1 MSYADSQLST
11 GERIIHRERQHWL
24 VLLWGARLPIVA
36 IVAALLLL
44 VLSTNVTGAF
54 YSLLSLL
61 TAVLFLGGLAF
72 LVWATLRYLNQEY
85 VLTNRRVIEV
95 QGVVNK
101 RSTDS
106 SLEKINDAILTQSIF
121 GRIFGFGD
129 LEVLTAS
136 EAGIERFRM
145 IVNPIGFKKGD
156 AGRQARVRAGHVRLV
171 PGTRP
176 ADSRGCPS
184 GARGVGAAPGNPSP
198 ARPPRLRYYEQ
209 PPGPGPRR
217 PPRPRL
223 SEPTRMRSRGPSQA
237 SRTFVIAGR
246 SRPRNTSRRRRIC
259 SGACRRASAARPG
272 TLSAATIRRTRCL
285 RYPCSPTSFRP
296 TRSS

>member
-1 MSYADSQLST
+1 M
-11 GERIIHRERQHWL
+11 
-24 VLLWGARLPIVA
+24 
-36 IVAALLLL
+36 AALLLL

-145 IVNPIGFKKGD
+145 IVNPIGFKKGMMD
-156 AGRQARVRAGHVRLV
+156 AKHEYEQDMSGSYRA
-171 PGTRP
+171 PGPPIRE
-176 ADSRGCPS
+176 
-184 GARGVGAAPGNPSP
+184 AAPEATETLVSHRESIASEDDAPETPPPPPVVATPP
-198 ARPPRLRYYEQ
+198 APAPAQRVDPDEITRTLASLADLRDRGAISAEEYESKKADLLGRL
-209 PPGPGPRR
+209 
-217 PPRPRL
+217 
-223 SEPTRMRSRGPSQA
+223 
-237 SRTFVIAGR
+237 
-246 SRPRNTSRRRRIC
+246 
-259 SGACRRASAARPG
+259 
-272 TLSAATIRRTRCL
+272 
-285 RYPCSPTSFRP
+285 
-296 TRSS
+296 